1 MRMHSDTQ
9 SDAEFP
15 IFRLKPKTVLFTRSS
30 QLWVQVMRC
39 IRCQE
44 REIVTNKSPSS
55 KTVDAV
61 VQGDVKSFLKSEGF
75 KKSGRTFHR
84 QNGEML
90 QVVNFQ
96 TTWLNTPDE
105 AQFTINLNV
114 VLPFYHEKWTGQQVP
129 KNPGSAAAICSR
141 RLGHILPEGTD
152 RWWTVTPSTDCAAVS
167 REVAELICAV
177 GLPYLEKAANLQY
190 LCEKLGSGKHFPGM
204 LMSQPLAFAILL
216 CHLGREEEAIRV
228 IDETRR
234 KNRAEGF
241 GKTID
246 LIHERL
252 GLESN
257 KCVEQTA

>member
-1 MRMHSDTQ
+1 M
-9 SDAEFP
+9 
-15 IFRLKPKTVLFTRSS
+15 
-30 QLWVQVMRC
+30 
-39 IRCQE
+39 
-44 REIVTNKSPSS
+44 TNKSPSS
-55 KTVDAV
+55 KAV
-61 VQGDVKSFLKSEGF
+61 EAVIRGEVKSFLESEEF
-75 KKSGRTFHR
+75 KKSGRSFHR
-84 QNGEML
+84 QKDELL

-96 TTWLNTPDE
+96 TTRLNTPDE

-114 VLPFYHEKWTGQQVP
+114 VLPFYHEKWTGQPLP

-141 RLGHILPEGTD
+141 RLGHILPDGTD

-177 GLPYLEKAANLQY
+177 GLLYLEKAANLQY

-216 CHLGREEEAIRV
+216 CHLGREKEARRV
-228 IDETRR
+228 IAETRR

-246 LIHERL
+246 QIQERL
-252 GLESN
+252 GLASN
-257 KCVEQTA
+257 KCVEQTACR